1 MNYFPGATAFTQ
13 IRDGFANENVMWN
26 LSDCKR
32 REIDFQKLKQDVH
45 SQLVGSLEL
54 VSELTDEQIKAELVP
69 IVNEFLKRSEVNVS
83 SDLLQRLYDELP
95 SEMFGIGPL
104 EPLMN
109 DPTINDILVNHQYEV
124 FIERNGQLKSTNVVF
139 ADEAHLMRI
148 IQRIASKVGRRI
160 DEISPMVDARLA
172 DGSRINAVI
181 PPLALDGPKL
191 SIRRFGREFLTLD
204 ALVANDTL
212 SSEMAEFLN
221 QAVGARVS
229 MLISGGTGA
238 GKTTLLNAVSAAISP
253 HERIV
258 TIEDSAELL
267 LNHPH
272 VARMETRPEHSE
284 GGGQITQRDLLRNS
298 LRMRPDRIVIGEVRG
313 GEALDMLQAMNT
325 GHDGSLTTIHAN
337 DTRDAIA
344 RLEMMVAMAGF
355 ELPLM
360 AVRSYIASGIEVV
373 VQVTRHANGQRRVSR
388 ISEMDYGTQNGL
400 VLRDLFVESE
410 TQGRVVRTDAVAAC
424 QKKLDDFAKAKSNL
438 AANGEG
444 VGLQNKSI
452 EDGSEEGI
460 RQ

>member
-1 MNYFPGATAFTQ
+1 M
-13 IRDGFANENVMWN
+13 
-26 LSDCKR
+26 
-32 REIDFQKLKQDVH
+32 
-45 SQLVGSLEL
+45 
-54 VSELTDEQIKAELVP
+54 
-69 IVNEFLKRSEVNVS
+69 
-83 SDLLQRLYDELP
+83 
-95 SEMFGIGPL
+95 
-104 EPLMN
+104 
-109 DPTINDILVNHQYEV
+109 
-124 FIERNGQLKSTNVVF
+124 KSV
-139 ADEAHLMRI
+139 RWC
-148 IQRIASKVGRRI
+148 
-160 DEISPMVDARLA
+160 DARLA

-325 GHDGSLTTIHAN
+325 G
-337 DTRDAIA
+337 
-344 RLEMMVAMAGF
+344 
-355 ELPLM
+355 P
-360 AVRSYIASGIEVV
+360 
-373 VQVTRHANGQRRVSR
+373 
-388 ISEMDYGTQNGL
+388 
-400 VLRDLFVESE
+400 
-410 TQGRVVRTDAVAAC
+410 
-424 QKKLDDFAKAKSNL
+424 
-438 AANGEG
+438 
-444 VGLQNKSI
+444 
-452 EDGSEEGI
+452 
-460 RQ
+460 